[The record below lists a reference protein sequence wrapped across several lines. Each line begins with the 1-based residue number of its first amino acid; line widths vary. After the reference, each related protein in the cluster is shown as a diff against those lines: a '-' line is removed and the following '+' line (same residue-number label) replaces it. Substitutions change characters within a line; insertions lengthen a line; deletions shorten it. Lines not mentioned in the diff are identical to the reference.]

1 MKIILKKDYDL
12 LGDAGQVME
21 VKAGYAR
28 NFLIPNGIAT
38 SATASNI
45 KAVEETRRQQGRKM
59 LKMIDDAKK
68 LASEIEKHTVT
79 IEVKT
84 GEDNKVFGSVTSQM
98 IADALTGLGF
108 AELDRRK
115 IQLSEPIKTLG
126 AHTVD
131 IRLMKDVIAKLNVKV
146 SREGGDIEEPQA
158 EEKSEPAPA
167 AEETSN
173 EAPAESN
180 EETNTEEAKA

>member
-38 SATASNI
+38 TATPSNV
-45 KAVEETRRQQGRKM
+45 KNFEETRRQQGRKM
-59 LKMIDDAKK
+59 LKLIDDSKK
-68 LASEIEKHTVT
+68 LASEIEKHSINITVR
-79 IEVKT
+79 T

-98 IADALTGLGF
+98 IADELTKLGF

-115 IQLSEPIKTLG
+115 IQLAEPIKTLG
-126 AHTVD
+126 NHSVD
-131 IRLMKDVIAKLNVKV
+131 IRLMKDVIAKVKV
-146 SREGGDIEEPQA
+146 HVGKEGGDDEVEEVKNEEVKA
-158 EEKSEPAPA
+158 EAPV
-167 AEETSN
+167 ET
-173 EAPAESN
+173 EAPAE
-180 EETNTEEAKA
+180 TTEEASA

>member
-38 SATASNI
+38 TATASNV
-45 KAVEETRRQQGRKM
+45 KHLEETRRQQGRKL
-59 LKMIDDAKK
+59 LKQMDDAKK
-68 LASEIEKHTVT
+68 IAAEIEKHTINVT
-79 IEVKT
+79 VRT

-98 IADALTGLGF
+98 IADELTKLGF

-115 IQLSEPIKTLG
+115 IHLHEPIKTLG
-126 AHTVD
+126 NHEVD
-131 IRLMKDVIAKLNVKV
+131 IRLMKDVIAKVKV
-146 SREGGDIEEPQA
+146 HVGKEGGEDVKE
-158 EEKSEPAPA
+158 
-167 AEETSN
+167 
-173 EAPAESN
+173 EAPAEETNN
-180 EETNTEEAKA
+180 EAAAESNTEEATA

>member
-12 LGDAGQVME
+12 LGDAGQVLE

-38 SATASNI
+38 TATASNI
-45 KAVEETRRQQGRKM
+45 KSVEETKRQQGRKM

-68 LASEIEKHTVT
+68 LASEIEKHSVN
-79 IEVKT
+79 IEVRT

-98 IADALTGLGF
+98 IADSLTGLGF

-115 IQLSEPIKTLG
+115 IQLHEPIKTLG
-126 AHTVD
+126 NHTVD
-131 IRLMKDVIAKLNVKV
+131 IRLMKDVVAKLNVKV
-146 SREGGDIEEPQA
+146 SREGGDIEEPKA
-158 EEKSEPAPA
+158 EEKAEVKAEETPAAEAPA
-167 AEETSN
+167 AEETQ
-173 EAPAESN
+173 A
-180 EETNTEEAKA
+180 